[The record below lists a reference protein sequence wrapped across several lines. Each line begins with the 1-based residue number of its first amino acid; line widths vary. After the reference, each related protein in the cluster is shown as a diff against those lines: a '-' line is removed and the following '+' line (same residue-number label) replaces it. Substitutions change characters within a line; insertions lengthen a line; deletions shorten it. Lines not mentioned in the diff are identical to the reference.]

1 MQLENVKIKRVI
13 GPTPSGAAVLLGNE
27 KKTFVVF
34 VGFYEAAAILREI
47 NHETPARPLTHEL
60 IQNILIGFDVEVKSI
75 VVHQI
80 LENTF
85 CATLVLQQK
94 VQPGKEEWVG
104 KRHEVRID
112 ARPSDCFVLALKNKA
127 DIHVTK
133 EVFDQVQDVS
143 KMAEEVEGTLAGGQM
158 GAATTAEF
166 DLDLPSGGEAPE
178 EGTGS
183 GEPFGDLSDLE
194 LRDED
199 DEEEEEEP

>member
-1 MQLENVKIKRVI
+1 
-13 GPTPSGAAVLLGNE
+13 VLLGND

-47 NHETPARPLTHEL
+47 NRETPARPLTHEL
-60 IQNILIGFDVEVKSI
+60 IQNILIGFDLEVKSI
-75 VVHQI
+75 VVSSI

-85 CATLVLQQK
+85 CGTLVLQPK

-127 DIHVTK
+127 DIHVTR

-143 KMAEEVEGTLAGGQM
+143 KMADDVEGTLSGGQL
-158 GAATTAEF
+158 GAATGAEF
-166 DLDLPSGGEAPE
+166 DLELPSAGEGQGEGPE
-178 EGTGS
+178 S

-199 DEEEEEEP
+199 DDDEEEEDEEH